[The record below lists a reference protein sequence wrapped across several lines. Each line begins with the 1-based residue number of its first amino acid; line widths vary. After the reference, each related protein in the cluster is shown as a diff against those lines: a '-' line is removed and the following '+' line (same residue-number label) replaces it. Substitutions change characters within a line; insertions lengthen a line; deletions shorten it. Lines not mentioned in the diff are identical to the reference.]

1 MIERK
6 ESIFGTAKHFK
17 VKIKTKKTRK
27 DKIRFVTSVLSYAL
41 FILLFLI
48 GVALLI
54 YVADIKIREARGET
68 VTPEYNA
75 YVVLT
80 GSMIPEI
87 LINDVVITKRRDV
100 SVLERGDIITFQS
113 TDPRFTGLI
122 ITHRIIEKFVDAATG
137 DISFQTK
144 GDANPSPDLTLTQ
157 GNKVLGEVIFKIPK
171 LGYIQQFLA
180 TKGGWIIVILIPCL
194 AVLSYDVLKL
204 IKILMKRK
212 NAQIMVK

>member
-1 MIERK
+1 MIKDEK
-6 ESIFGTAKHFK
+6 SLFGTAKHFK
-17 VKIKTKKTRK
+17 VKIKKEKENP
-27 DKIRFVTSVLSYAL
+27 IRFIVSVMSYAL

-48 GVALLI
+48 GGALLV
-54 YVADIKIREARGET
+54 YVADIKIKEAKGET

-87 LINDVVITKRRDV
+87 LINDVVITKKRD
-100 SVLERGDIITFQS
+100 SKELEVGDIITFLS
-113 TDPRFTGLI
+113 TDARFYGLT
-122 ITHRIIEKFVDAATG
+122 ITHRIINRFVDSATG
-137 DISFQTK
+137 EISFETQ

-157 GNKVLGEVIFKIPK
+157 GNRILGEVIFKIPK

-194 AVLSYDVLKL
+194 GVLSYDVLKL
-204 IKILMKRK
+204 IKIITKRK
-212 NAQIMVK
+212 NAKVMVQ

>member
-1 MIERK
+1 MIQKE

-17 VKIKTKKTRK
+17 VKIKTKRTTQ
-27 DKIRFVTSVLSYAL
+27 DKVKFVASVMSYAL

-54 YVADIKIREARGET
+54 YVADIKIKEARGEN
-68 VTPEYNA
+68 VVPEYNA

-87 LINDVVITKRRDV
+87 LINDVVITKKRDV
-100 SVLERGDIITFQS
+100 SILERGDIITFQS
-113 TDPRFTGLI
+113 TDPRFAGLI
-122 ITHRIIEKFVDAATG
+122 ITHRIMEKFVDSATG

-144 GDANPSPDLTLTQ
+144 GDNNPSPDLTLTQ

-204 IKILMKRK
+204 IKILTKRR
-212 NAQIMVK
+212 NAQVMVK